1 MLLISLPRQTLHSY
15 VVRERDGQ
23 TRSPRKGDAFALL
36 KRRMG
41 EHATGHHIGA
51 DAKRLTFEDLEAGAV
66 ASYELKRHGS
76 LLG

>member
-1 MLLISLPRQTLHSY
+1 
-15 VVRERDGQ
+15 
-23 TRSPRKGDAFALL
+23 
-36 KRRMG
+36 MG